1 MKLTSLEGVFRN
13 GRVELSE
20 PLQARE
26 ETRVIVTFLP
36 ELRGV
41 SLPAQGIDAEEAADL
56 RARLHSFAEDWDR
69 PDMDVYNAL

>member
-36 ELRGV
+36 ELGGV

-69 PDMDVYNAL
+69 PEMEAYHAL